1 MYLTFEQQL
10 LSDGVNFNNLYYL
23 NLSVSAGVLAALFL
37 AALVAAAHSSE
48 CYSYDKKHFLHSLPK
63 IFKLIK
69 LYFTKISRLFAKNAA
84 KVQHFLHMCKKNC
97 NFAQLILHF
106 MDKKGFFDKS
116 DLKFV
121 GLNIVLAVI
130 VGIAILVGL
139 IIWLKDYTQHGVE
152 VEVEDVRGLVEAEAG
167 PLLEAQGLRL
177 IVVDSTYS
185 DKVPFG
191 TIVEQD
197 PKPMSHAKH
206 GRAVYVTINATTRR
220 QVTMPDLQDMS
231 YRQAET
237 TLRGMGLK
245 VDTIYEYEPSE
256 YKDLVLDVKTGDVS
270 LSPGTKVAVGTQVR
284 LVVGQGRGTEMV
296 IVPNVIGMT
305 MQEARSTLLNSH
317 LTVGAVYY
325 DDPKDG
331 KKEQYVYRQTPS
343 AGEKLI
349 EGETVALRF
358 AVDIRKAS
366 RITVTADHDDEWF

>member
-1 MYLTFEQQL
+1 MSWQHFFSQHLLPQL
-10 LSDGVNFNNLYYL
+10 I
-23 NLSVSAGVLAALFL
+23 AAKATATIRSIFFI
-37 AALVAAAHSSE
+37 VTNV
-48 CYSYDKKHFLHSLPK
+48 F
-63 IFKLIK
+63 FKLIK
-69 LYFTKISRLFAKNAA
+69 LYFTKIFRLFAKNDA
-84 KVQHFLHMCKKNC
+84 KVQHFLDMCKKNC

-106 MDKKGFFDKS
+106 MEKKGFFDRS

-121 GLNIVLAVI
+121 GVNLVLAFV
-130 VGIAILVGL
+130 VSIAILVGL
-139 IIWLKDYTQHGVE
+139 IVYLKDYTQHGVE
-152 VEVEDVRGLVEAEAG
+152 VEVEDVRGLVEAEAA

-237 TLRGMGLK
+237 TLRGLGLQ

-256 YKDLVLDVKTGDVS
+256 YKDLVLDVKKGEES
-270 LSPGTKVAVGTQVR
+270 LSPGTKVAVGTLVR

-296 IVPNVIGMT
+296 RVPNVIGMT
-305 MQEARSTLLNSH
+305 LQEARSTLLNSH
-317 LTVGAVYY
+317 LTVGAVSY
-325 DDPKDG
+325 DEPKEG
-331 KKEQYVYRQTPS
+331 NKKQYVYRQTPS
-343 AGEKLI
+343 AGEELI

-358 AVDIRKAS
+358 SVDIRKAS
-366 RITVTADHDDEWF
+366 KNNTTVDQEDEWF